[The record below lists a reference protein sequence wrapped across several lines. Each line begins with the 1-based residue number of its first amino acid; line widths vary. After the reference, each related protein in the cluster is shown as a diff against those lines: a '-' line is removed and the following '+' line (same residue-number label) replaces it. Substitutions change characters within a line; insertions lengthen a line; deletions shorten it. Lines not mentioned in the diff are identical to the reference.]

1 MKDDAT
7 SATINNIMV
16 SFFIFVFVKL
26 LYTKLLTANTKNEI
40 SALEKPY
47 IKKCKIG
54 RGDTPEADFNN
65 STKQIS
71 NINRKCAHR
80 IDYQAITPPIAQRA
94 DNQSIS
100 RSTEDIYFYPY
111 NP

>member
-1 MKDDAT
+1 
-7 SATINNIMV
+7 MV

-26 LYTKLLTANTKNEI
+26 LYTKLLTLNTKNEI
-40 SALEKPY
+40 SAQEKPY

-54 RGDTPEADFNN
+54 RGDSPEADFSN
-65 STKQIS
+65 SAKQTS
-71 NINRKCAHR
+71 YINRKCAHH
-80 IDYQAITPPIAQRA
+80 IDYQAITPPIVQWA

-100 RSTEDIYFYPY
+100 QSTEDIYFYPY